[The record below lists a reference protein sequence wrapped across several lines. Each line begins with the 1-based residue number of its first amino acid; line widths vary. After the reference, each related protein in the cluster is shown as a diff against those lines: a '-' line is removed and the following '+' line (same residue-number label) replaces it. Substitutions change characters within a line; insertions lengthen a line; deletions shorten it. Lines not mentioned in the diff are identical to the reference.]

1 MGLTFNRR
9 NAFSEREG
17 QITDN
22 SRKLSDSTVMV
33 SNSIANRAGSLI
45 SRSAFTILLA
55 FLMTAMATLL
65 VPGCTVK
72 YGFSGASLSP
82 EVKSISIQYFQNM
95 APLVQPGL
103 SQYLTDEFTDK
114 VRSQTNKEMVRDL
127 GDVNFEGEI
136 VDYRTAP
143 QAVSGNATASVNR
156 FTISVRVRYTNSID
170 PDFSFEQTFTRFED
184 YDSALELSSVE
195 QDLMEKIVKQ
205 LIEDIFNRAFVNW

>member
-1 MGLTFNRR
+1 MIFNRNSTR
-9 NAFSEREG
+9 FCREG
-17 QITDN
+17 QISCSNRQLFIRRGISSESVSGSAGDFLGMRGT
-22 SRKLSDSTVMV
+22 SLLMV
-33 SNSIANRAGSLI
+33 SAVIAALFFLI
-45 SRSAFTILLA
+45 
-55 FLMTAMATLL
+55 
-65 VPGCTVK
+65 PGCTVK

-156 FTISVRVRYTNSID
+156 FTISVRVRYTNSIE

-184 YDSALELSSVE
+184 YDSSLELSSVE
-195 QDLMEKIVKQ
+195 QDLTEKIVEQ

>member
-1 MGLTFNRR
+1 M
-9 NAFSEREG
+9 S
-17 QITDN
+17 
-22 SRKLSDSTVMV
+22 
-33 SNSIANRAGSLI
+33 SNSIAGSAGSHAGRSGVRFLLGFMVTVAVALLI
-45 SRSAFTILLA
+45 
-55 FLMTAMATLL
+55 
-65 VPGCTVK
+65 PGCTVK

-156 FTISVRVRYTNSID
+156 FTISVRVRYTNSIE
-170 PDFSFEQTFTRFED
+170 PDMSFEQTFTRFED
-184 YDSALELSSVE
+184 YDSSLELSSVE
-195 QDLMEKIVKQ
+195 QDLTEKIVEQ

>member
-1 MGLTFNRR
+1 MIFNRNNNR
-9 NAFSEREG
+9 FCSDG
-17 QITDN
+17 QISYG
-22 SRKLSDSTVMV
+22 SRQVSDIRGVS
-33 SNSIANRAGSLI
+33 SNSIPVS
-45 SRSAFTILLA
+45 SVAFTGRRGVHLLRISMVIVA
-55 FLMTAMATLL
+55 LGLL
-65 VPGCTVK
+65 FSGCTVK
-72 YGFSGASLSP
+72 YGLSGASLSP

-156 FTISVRVRYTNSID
+156 FTISVRVRYTNSIE
-170 PDFSFEQTFTRFED
+170 PEFSFEQTFTRFED
-184 YDSALELSSVE
+184 YDSSLELSSVE
-195 QDLMEKIVKQ
+195 QDLTEKIVEQ

>member
-1 MGLTFNRR
+1 MIFNRR
-9 NAFSEREG
+9 KAFSDSEG
-17 QITDN
+17 QVLVN
-22 SRKLSDSTVMV
+22 SRKLSGSTVMI
-33 SNSIANRAGSLI
+33 SNSITNNSAGHVI
-45 SRSAFTILLA
+45 RRSAFTLLLA
-55 FLMTAMATLL
+55 FLMASVATLL
-65 VPGCTVK
+65 IPGCTVK

-156 FTISVRVRYTNSID
+156 FTISVRVRYTNSIE
-170 PDFSFEQTFTRFED
+170 PEFSFEQTFTRFED
-184 YDSALELSSVE
+184 YDSALELSNVE
-195 QDLMEKIVKQ
+195 QDLTDKIVEQ